1 MKSSKRE
8 RRWGTNGSPGAGF
21 ENPSLCSVCQG
32 ECCRAIPGET
42 CPSDWTGRRQIL
54 GALVSGRYAID
65 CWEDDPEL
73 GSIYYVRPAV
83 CDDGIRPPKPVYD
96 LSWGGTCVFLTPSG
110 CQLPLRDRPT
120 ACRYLEPR
128 PGYWGWGENHC
139 WAHRSRR
146 DASVAWLPYQ
156 EILRQVGLKAIKLL
170 SVKMP

>member
-1 MKSSKRE
+1 MRQRRACTIRGARPDSRGVLPIPAIRMTEGPMKSSKRE

-65 CWEDDPEL
+65 CWEDDPAL

-83 CDDGIRPPKPVYD
+83 RKIGPVNDLTFQVQFRRRSLFPTPP
-96 LSWGGTCVFLTPSG
+96 S
-110 CQLPLRDRPT
+110 
-120 ACRYLEPR
+120 
-128 PGYWGWGENHC
+128 PG
-139 WAHRSRR
+139 
-146 DASVAWLPYQ
+146 
-156 EILRQVGLKAIKLL
+156 
-170 SVKMP
+170 